1 MGQMPKWSATVW
13 RDGPWACRAGRRS
26 LTSGTVG
33 GLVSKGEDLVGDVA
47 FEAANRFAFEFALG
61 GLLRDVGLDAGV
73 HRHPDQGDGV
83 DRVVRS
89 AVAAAVEPVPVGLA
103 AGRRDRADSG
113 ERGEGWFAGDPV
125 SRTIASTRI
134 DSTGPS
140 LDFGVG
146 RSSSDRATGPR

>member
-1 MGQMPKWSATVW
+1 MW
-13 RDGPWACRAGRRS
+13 RLR
-26 LTSGTVG
+26 
-33 GLVSKGEDLVGDVA
+33 
-47 FEAANRFAFEFALG
+47 AANRFAFGFALG
-61 GLLRDVGLDAGV
+61 GLLRDVGLGAGV